1 MIVRRRLQKRF
12 QFLHAKTETA
22 LWRGVNGVV
31 KSGQLWLT
39 GLGRGLPGDS
49 TDKHRIKAAD
59 RLLGNEHIQSQ
70 LVAIYS
76 GLSSCLMAGI
86 GRPCIS
92 IDWTGAGPHHH
103 MLSASL
109 CFFGRALPILSRVY
123 PNSRAG
129 SLGGGVSV
137 FA

>member
-12 QFLHAKTETA
+12 QFLHAKTETS

-31 KSGQLWLT
+31 KGGQLWLT

-86 GRPCIS
+86 GRPS
-92 IDWTGAGPHHH
+92 HFNRLDGRRTSSPHAVGVTVLLRASFADTFAR
-103 MLSASL
+103 LSQL
-109 CFFGRALPILSRVY
+109 QSR
-123 PNSRAG
+123 
-129 SLGGGVSV
+129 
-137 FA
+137 